1 MAQEKPTSL
10 RILQTSKKKSASPF
24 MFGLVGFMT
33 GVGVT
38 LMGFFLVLQPS
49 MGSSSAHSQA
59 EEVVV
64 PITPNPP
71 SLRQDVET
79 PARSETAHVTTT
91 TGDEADT
98 EIAQPKDSELSKLFS
113 HTPAAAPVQ
122 RVSPFD
128 QSLHAT
134 PKTATSP
141 KPAAQATP
149 KKANTAEPK
158 TNHDVAAPVTKPTTD
173 STAEPSTAA
182 QAKPAEAS

>member
-1 MAQEKPTSL
+1 
-10 RILQTSKKKSASPF
+10 

-59 EEVVV
+59 DEVVV

-79 PARSETAHVTTT
+79 PARSETAHVTAT

-98 EIAQPKDSELSKLFS
+98 EIAQPKDSELSKLFRIPPQLRRFNVFR
-113 HTPAAAPVQ
+113 HLINRYMRHQKQQHP
-122 RVSPFD
+122 
-128 QSLHAT
+128 
-134 PKTATSP
+134 
-141 KPAAQATP
+141 
-149 KKANTAEPK
+149 
-158 TNHDVAAPVTKPTTD
+158 
-173 STAEPSTAA
+173 
-182 QAKPAEAS
+182 

>member
-1 MAQEKPTSL
+1 
-10 RILQTSKKKSASPF
+10 
-24 MFGLVGFMT
+24 MT

-149 KKANTAEPK
+149 KKPIQQSL
-158 TNHDVAAPVTKPTTD
+158 KPIMMLPRQLR
-173 STAEPSTAA
+173 SRQQILQPSL
-182 QAKPAEAS
+182 QLRQQNLQRQVKSHL

>member
-1 MAQEKPTSL
+1 
-10 RILQTSKKKSASPF
+10 

-59 EEVVV
+59 DEVVV

-98 EIAQPKDSELSKLFS
+98 EIAQPKDSELSKLFRIVPQPRRFNVFR
-113 HTPAAAPVQ
+113 HLINRYMRHRKQQHPLNLRRKRHPKKPIQ
-122 RVSPFD
+122 
-128 QSLHAT
+128 QSL
-134 PKTATSP
+134 
-141 KPAAQATP
+141 KPIMMLPRQLR
-149 KKANTAEPK
+149 
-158 TNHDVAAPVTKPTTD
+158 
-173 STAEPSTAA
+173 SRQQILQPSL
-182 QAKPAEAS
+182 QLLRQQNLQRQIKSHL